1 VYIQQ
6 IENQI
11 YRIAIPIPFPM
22 KYVYC
27 YLFKDEH
34 GWAVVDTGFNYSEAI
49 KVWEMVFSKLSIK
62 TTSIHSIY
70 LTHYHPD
77 HSGLAGWM
85 QTQTGAHVYMSE
97 TDYQSFHRAFGES
110 KLMAEGFA
118 NACVEHGMPR
128 DLAEKVERQFVRM
141 GDHVLPLPE
150 FTILEDNRVRLSGED
165 WDVIPTPG
173 HSDGMICFY
182 QPKKQLFLAA
192 DHVLDKITP
201 NIGLWPYSRQNPL
214 EDYLQSLEKISSLEV
229 KMALP
234 AHGKVINDLSA
245 RIKEITLHHE
255 ERLNDMFQLTKDGK
269 TAYET
274 AVEVFKDRELNSHQW
289 RFALAETLAHL
300 EYLHQCGRLIKS
312 KDKMIQYHANQF
324 VNA

>member
-1 VYIQQ
+1 MYIQQ
-6 IENQI
+6 IEDQI

-27 YLFKDEH
+27 YLFKDED
-34 GWAVVDTGFNYSEAI
+34 GWAVVDTGFNYPEAI

-77 HSGLAGWM
+77 HSELAGWM
-85 QTQTGAHVYMSE
+85 QTQTGASVYMSRI
-97 TDYQSFHRAFGES
+97 DIQSFHRAFRES
-110 KLMAEGFA
+110 KLMVEGFA
-118 NACVEHGMPR
+118 DACVEHGMPR
-128 DLAEKVERQFVRM
+128 NLAEQVERQFIKM

-150 FTILEDNRVRLSGED
+150 FTILEDGRVRLSGED
-165 WDVIPTPG
+165 WDVISTPG
-173 HSDGMICFY
+173 HSDGMVCFY
-182 QPKKQLFLAA
+182 QPKKQLLLAA

-201 NIGLWPYSRQNPL
+201 NIGLWPYGSQNPL
-214 EDYLQSLEKISSLEV
+214 EDYLQSLKKISSLEV
-229 KMALP
+229 QMALP
-234 AHGKVINDLSA
+234 AHGKIINDLSA
-245 RIKEITLHHE
+245 RIKEINFHHE
-255 ERLNDMFQLTKDGK
+255 ERLNEMFQLTKDGK

-274 AVEVFKDRELNSHQW
+274 AVEVFKHRELNSHQW

-300 EYLHQCGRLIKS
+300 EYLHKCGKLIKS
-312 KDKMIQYHANQF
+312 EDKIIQYHANQF